1 MSDTLSDATNELN
14 HVADQVTET
23 VSSKTKRFPAIHKFV
38 NKRNVLIFGA
48 SLIVLVILSVGIAL
62 YQNHQNVEAARAYA
76 ARQDAIKAEAVR
88 AKQIEDLNK
97 RITDLG
103 NDKAVLCKHLDSLQR
118 NRPTRGL
125 VTIPTTANCTI

>member
-76 ARQDAIKAEAVR
+76 ARQDAIKAEQV
-88 AKQIEDLNK
+88 
-97 RITDLG
+97 RITEINGL
-103 NDKAVLCKHLDSLQR
+103 KARIATLESQKGSLCSNYQALSTARATRSYVVL
-118 NRPTRGL
+118 PT
-125 VTIPTTANCTI
+125 ACTQ